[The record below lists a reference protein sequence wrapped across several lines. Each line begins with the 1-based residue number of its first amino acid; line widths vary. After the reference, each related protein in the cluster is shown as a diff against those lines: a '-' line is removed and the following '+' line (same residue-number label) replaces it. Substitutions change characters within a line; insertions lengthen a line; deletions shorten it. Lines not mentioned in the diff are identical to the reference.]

1 MAGKT
6 AGETNS
12 RVGSRGTM
20 RRTESEILN
29 DPNIWNLS
37 DSEDDNGPG
46 RGKDL
51 DSDDDNR
58 SYHSNEDNRDNDFAE
73 ADQIE
78 MARYLVEQAPSAD
91 GYGHGRRSN
100 IDSLRRKTASERT
113 EILRREKAVKGL
125 TELAVLRCIRPD
137 HLVES
142 MERFVL
148 NVLDPNYFE
157 FSEDILAPLM
167 ARKAK
172 LLESQKKEN
181 KNNSMS
187 AAALG

>member
-12 RVGSRGTM
+12 RVGSRGTL

-37 DSEDDNGPG
+37 DSEDDNAGG
-46 RGKDL
+46 RGRDV
-51 DSDDDNR
+51 DSDDEAK
-58 SYHSNEDNRDNDFAE
+58 SYHSDEANRDNDFAE

-100 IDSLRRKTASERT
+100 IDSLRRKTASERS

-137 HLVES
+137 HLVEGI
-142 MERFVL
+142 ERFVL

-167 ARKAK
+167 AKKAK
-172 LLESQKKEN
+172 LQESSKKE